1 MMYVALVDTNRILF
15 HDRRSPLPQ
24 DRTSDVCKRGAIE
37 FETLRPLCMLLR
49 CQMELLCSLH
59 ELH

>member
-1 MMYVALVDTNRILF
+1 MYVALVDANKILLHNNR
-15 HDRRSPLPQ
+15 SQLPQ
-24 DRTSDVCKRGAIE
+24 YRASDVCTRGPIE

-49 CQMELLCSLH
+49 CQMELLCSVH